1 MLPLLGIKHARFGG
15 GCGETSGFVLT
26 STCLLQMTE
35 KEAKRASI
43 SVRLLYEFLQLLQ
56 EAHTRARELQSLD
69 R

>member
-1 MLPLLGIKHARFGG
+1 MHF
-15 GCGETSGFVLT
+15 CVLV
-26 STCLLQMTE
+26 SSLAAVDGPECLQMTE

-69 R
+69 LGP